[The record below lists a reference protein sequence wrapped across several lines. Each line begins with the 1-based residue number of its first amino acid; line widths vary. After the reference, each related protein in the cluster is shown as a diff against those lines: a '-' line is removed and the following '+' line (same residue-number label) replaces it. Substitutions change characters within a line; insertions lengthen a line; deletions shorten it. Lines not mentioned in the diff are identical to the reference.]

1 MFNKYLLLMVFPI
14 LLILLILVF
23 LGGCELMQPD
33 NSAEPSPAIIGD
45 EPAVQTHTSQ
55 ADIDA
60 EVLELSEIVRRGQA
74 LMKVSFNTLDG
85 AGRPE
90 TTGTGDP
97 RERRDMPQNFNRISG
112 PDASSCSGCHSLPR
126 PGGGGDM
133 VANVFVLGQRL
144 PFANFDGG
152 EGDEGLNHDLTEVGN
167 ERSTVGMFG
176 SGLIELLAREMTA
189 DLHAIRA
196 QAIEDARTL
205 GEPAIMN
212 LVAKGVN
219 FGRITSSP
227 DGSVH
232 LGEVEGVDE
241 DLIIKPF
248 HQKGVVASLR
258 EFTVNAMNHH
268 HGMQP
273 AERFGDGLDP
283 DGDGV
288 VNEVT
293 RGDITAIT
301 IFQATLPPP
310 GRVMPTNPSALEA
323 VEQGEQLFSQVGCA
337 VCHVPA
343 LPLRD
348 PVFTE
353 PGPYNPPGNL

>member
-14 LLILLILVF
+14 LLLLLILVF

-126 PGGGGDM
+126 PGGGGDI

-167 ERSTVGMFG
+167 ERSTVG
-176 SGLIELLAREMTA
+176 
-189 DLHAIRA
+189 
-196 QAIEDARTL
+196 
-205 GEPAIMN
+205 
-212 LVAKGVN
+212 
-219 FGRITSSP
+219 
-227 DGSVH
+227 
-232 LGEVEGVDE
+232 
-241 DLIIKPF
+241 
-248 HQKGVVASLR
+248 
-258 EFTVNAMNHH
+258 
-268 HGMQP
+268 
-273 AERFGDGLDP
+273 
-283 DGDGV
+283 
-288 VNEVT
+288 
-293 RGDITAIT
+293 
-301 IFQATLPPP
+301 
-310 GRVMPTNPSALEA
+310 RV
-323 VEQGEQLFSQVGCA
+323 F
-337 VCHVPA
+337 
-343 LPLRD
+343 
-348 PVFTE
+348 
-353 PGPYNPPGNL
+353 

>member
-1 MFNKYLLLMVFPI
+1 
-14 LLILLILVF
+14 
-23 LGGCELMQPD
+23 
-33 NSAEPSPAIIGD
+33 
-45 EPAVQTHTSQ
+45 
-55 ADIDA
+55 
-60 EVLELSEIVRRGQA
+60 
-74 LMKVSFNTLDG
+74 
-85 AGRPE
+85 
-90 TTGTGDP
+90 
-97 RERRDMPQNFNRISG
+97 
-112 PDASSCSGCHSLPR
+112 
-126 PGGGGDM
+126 
-133 VANVFVLGQRL
+133 
-144 PFANFDGG
+144 
-152 EGDEGLNHDLTEVGN
+152 
-167 ERSTVGMFG
+167 MFG

-219 FGRITSSP
+219 FGRITASP
-227 DGSVH
+227 DGSAH

-258 EFTVNAMNHH
+258 EFTVNAINHH

-353 PGPYNPPGNL
+353 PGPYNPPGNLQLAEVPQPVQC